1 MNIFHNYSS
10 VSVESWEQHHPSGMW
25 HQFWKNAIIWNAW
38 FERFC
43 SSKMQRTLHRY
54 QHWTSGQCTGMLW
67 RRWGSLYVFVDI
79 KCVLFG
85 YVIIIIYPFL
95 PLQIPTMLKVDPV
108 RDIQVLTPVNTL
120 GSASALS
127 LNLLLQESFA
137 KGRKVADWTIP
148 VKNNTYDFL
157 KGDKVRKEYSSWFIV
172 IQPFIILFSEYY
184 CHLLISFASL
194 KVMNINNDYKRDVFN
209 GEYGIVDS
217 INYRKVIQL
226 LICVTFSPSFN
237 VYFSLIHSF
246 FSSSIF

>member
-1 MNIFHNYSS
+1 
-10 VSVESWEQHHPSGMW
+10 
-25 HQFWKNAIIWNAW
+25 
-38 FERFC
+38 
-43 SSKMQRTLHRY
+43 
-54 QHWTSGQCTGMLW
+54 MLW

-157 KGDKVRKEYSSWFIV
+157 KGDKVRKEYSS
-172 IQPFIILFSEYY
+172 
-184 CHLLISFASL
+184 
-194 KVMNINNDYKRDVFN
+194 
-209 GEYGIVDS
+209 
-217 INYRKVIQL
+217 
-226 LICVTFSPSFN
+226 
-237 VYFSLIHSF
+237 
-246 FSSSIF
+246 